1 MPEDKI
7 SKHGSGQKWLVSNQA
22 LGIFLGAGFV
32 LFFCGLYLT
41 PSVHDKLYDGFSLG
55 FFPLSAVALMV
66 ILSLCL
72 VVDSH
77 RHEKAAESGGIG
89 LTSLAV
95 CLCVGGGGFLSI
107 VAIEIVG
114 FLLVAPPLLILSAIL
129 LGMRLESG
137 VVITAIVSTA
147 IIYTLFRILGF
158 TPPSGLLP
166 I

>member
-1 MPEDKI
+1 MPQDNM
-7 SKHGSGQKWLVSNQA
+7 SDNGSGRRWLVSNQA
-22 LGIFLGAGFV
+22 LGIFLAIGFL

-55 FFPLSAVALMV
+55 FFPLSAAALMV

-72 VVDSH
+72 IVDSH
-77 RHEKAAESGGIG
+77 RRKNATEPGGIG

-114 FLLVAPPLLILSAIL
+114 FLLVAPPLHILSAVL